1 MVLVVLLV
9 CRSGLKVVLRRAKSR
24 KKRHKSCFIQKK
36 SLDVKCTISR
46 GKTLSIANSGK
57 VNHFRL
63 LSYAN
68 FMSFHPDTLKMGKSV
83 STDKL
88 Y

>member
-1 MVLVVLLV
+1 MVVFV
-9 CRSGLKVVLRRAKSR
+9 CKNDLKVELRRAKSR
-24 KKRHKSCFIQKK
+24 RKRHKSCFTQKK
-36 SLDVKCTISR
+36 SLDVKCSMSR

-68 FMSFHPDTLKMGKSV
+68 SMSFHPDTLKME
-83 STDKL
+83 L

>member
-1 MVLVVLLV
+1 MVVFV
-9 CRSGLKVVLRRAKSR
+9 CKSDLKVVLRKAKPR
-24 KKRHKSCFIQKK
+24 KERHKSCFMQKR
-36 SLDVKCTISR
+36 SLDVKCRVRR
-46 GKTLSIANSGK
+46 GKTLSIAYSGK

-68 FMSFHPDTLKMGKSV
+68 FMSFHPDTLKTG
-83 STDKL
+83 L